1 MPDHP
6 VPESIPISA
15 LNALEYCPRR
25 FYYQF
30 VQGDR
35 LVNEFVL
42 DGTLAHKRVHQQA
55 TRQTTPDGEIQ
66 TTRLYLHSETLR
78 ISGFADVIEEQEGKI
93 TPIEYKHGQ
102 QGKHGGWLND
112 AVQLCAQ
119 ALCLE
124 EVQPNRPRIDY
135 GYIFYI
141 ASRRRVQ
148 VQFTPELRERT
159 LTAITRAFQVAML
172 DTPPPPLS
180 GADVIRCPGCS
191 LLPLC
196 LPDEVILLRS
206 RKGGSLVN
214 AVLE

>member
-1 MPDHP
+1 MSDHP
-6 VPESIPISA
+6 VPDSIPISA

-30 VQGDR
+30 VQGDT

-42 DGTLAHKRVHQQA
+42 EGTLAHRRVHQA
-55 TRQTTPDGEIQ
+55 TTRTTGEGEMQTTH
-66 TTRLYLHSETLR
+66 LYLFSERLR
-78 ISGFADVIEEQEGKI
+78 ISGFADVTEGRGDLLI
-93 TPIEYKHGQ
+93 PVEYKHGA

-124 EVQPNRPRIDY
+124 ERLEGNQRIPY

-148 VQFTPELRERT
+148 VQFSAELRERT
-159 LTAITRAFQVAML
+159 LAAIARAFQVAML
-172 DTPPPPLS
+172 ETPPPPLS
-180 GADVIRCPGCS
+180 GEDTVRCPGCS

-196 LPDEVILLRS
+196 LPDEVTLLQS
-206 RKGGSLVN
+206 AKGDMYVN
-214 AVLE
+214 AVSQ